1 MIRNYRVSIDFETE
15 RGCTAI
21 DRRGTHDTAEGASI
35 GYEIGLDIAV
45 LIEQLASD
53 LTQKE
58 HDDVH
63 KAVSEYHVNFPK
75 RTLESQM
82 DTHIAVQEVEKLL
95 RCYDHRDC
103 HRDTQTLIAQLRSC
117 LEVNGKR
124 VI

>member
-1 MIRNYRVSIDFETE
+1 MIRKYRVSIDVETE
-15 RGCTAI
+15 RGCTSI
-21 DRRGTHDTAEGASI
+21 DREGTHTDGEGASI

-75 RTLESQM
+75 RTLETQM
-82 DTHIAVQEVEKLL
+82 DTHIAVQEAVKHCQK
-95 RCYDHRDC
+95 RAHPGCNVATH
-103 HRDTQTLIAQLRSC
+103 TLANEVIAILTAKEQA
-117 LEVNGKR
+117 
-124 VI
+124 